1 MMAKLSV
8 IRCWTLKDERQQ
20 FLLGVLQQLLYG
32 RAFSRATLLL
42 LAGWVDIYLVLQL
55 LPILSSQLSVRTT
68 GVGVIV
74 SIRLEYPRQCALR
87 AGKDRVWVL
96 PLLPRVNIRPKNF
109 IRNFVVVDRRGIF
122 LNFLYITLK

>member
-1 MMAKLSV
+1 M
-8 IRCWTLKDERQQ
+8 
-20 FLLGVLQQLLYG
+20 
-32 RAFSRATLLL
+32 
-42 LAGWVDIYLVLQL
+42 LQL